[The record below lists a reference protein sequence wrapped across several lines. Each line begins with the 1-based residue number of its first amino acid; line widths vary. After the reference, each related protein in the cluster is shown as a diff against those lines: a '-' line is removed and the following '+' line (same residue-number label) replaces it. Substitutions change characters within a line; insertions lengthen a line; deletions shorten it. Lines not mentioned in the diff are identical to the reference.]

1 MTILDIIIAIY
12 ILGVFF
18 NFGTI
23 FEDAMYNDRTA
34 KEICEILA
42 LSLLS
47 WILWPILYT
56 YQSIVKKQERKKLGI

>member
-34 KEICEILA
+34 KEICEFLA
-42 LSLLS
+42 LSLLF
-47 WILWPILYT
+47 LYT

>member
-23 FEDAMYNDRTA
+23 FEDAMF
-34 KEICEILA
+34 
-42 LSLLS
+42 
-47 WILWPILYT
+47 LYT